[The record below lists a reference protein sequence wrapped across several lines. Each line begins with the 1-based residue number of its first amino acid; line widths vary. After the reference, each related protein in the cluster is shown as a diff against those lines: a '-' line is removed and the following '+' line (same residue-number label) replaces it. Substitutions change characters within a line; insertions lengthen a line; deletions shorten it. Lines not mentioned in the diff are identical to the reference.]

1 MLLDG
6 SMLKRGDGVLGTR
19 VVITGVGAITPIGIG
34 KDEFWKGLLEGRNG
48 IGRITHF
55 DPDGFEAQ
63 IAGEVKGFDPTAYID
78 KKESKRMDRC
88 TQFAVAA
95 AKLAIE
101 DAGLDLDKENLDRI
115 GTFVGTGIGGME
127 TMHSQYEKYFAK
139 GPSRIS
145 PFFVPMMIPNM
156 PAGQVSIVYKLHGPS
171 SCMATACA
179 TGTNCIGDAFRVIQR
194 GDADVMVAGGTEA
207 AISQAPVA
215 GFSAMKA
222 LCTDHND
229 DPAHASR
236 PFDKNR
242 SGFIMGEGA
251 GLVIL
256 ESLEHAEARGA
267 HIYAELVGY
276 GVNSDAYHMTSP
288 APHGEYQAKCMQLAL
303 DDAGMKASEVDYVNA
318 HGTSTHMNDAG
329 ETEAIKSVWGE
340 SAKDVSVSSVK
351 SMTGH
356 LLGAAGGIECIATAL
371 SVENDMLP
379 PTVNYETPDEGMD
392 LDYVPNKA
400 KAKTV
405 RAAMSNSF
413 GFGGHN
419 ACLLLKKYVK

>member
-1 MLLDG
+1 
-6 SMLKRGDGVLGTR
+6 
-19 VVITGVGAITPIGIG
+19 
-34 KDEFWKGLLEGRNG
+34 
-48 IGRITHF
+48 
-55 DPDGFEAQ
+55 
-63 IAGEVKGFDPTAYID
+63 
-78 KKESKRMDRC
+78 
-88 TQFAVAA
+88 
-95 AKLAIE
+95 
-101 DAGLDLDKENLDRI
+101 
-115 GTFVGTGIGGME
+115 
-127 TMHSQYEKYFAK
+127 
-139 GPSRIS
+139 
-145 PFFVPMMIPNM
+145 MI
-156 PAGQVSIVYKLHGPS
+156 
-171 SCMATACA
+171 
-179 TGTNCIGDAFRVIQR
+179 
-194 GDADVMVAGGTEA
+194 AGGTEA

-229 DPAHASR
+229 DPEHASR

-242 SGFIMGEGA
+242 SGFVMGEGA
-251 GLVIL
+251 GLVVL

-303 DDAGMKASEVDYVNA
+303 DDAGMKAADVDYVNA
-318 HGTSTHMNDAG
+318 HGTSTHMNDEG
-329 ETEAIKSVWGE
+329 ETEAIKTVWGDA
-340 SAKDVSVSSVK
+340 AKDVSVSSIK

-356 LLGAAGGIECIATAL
+356 LLGAAGGVECIASAL

-379 PTVNYETPDEGMD
+379 PTINYETQDEGMD